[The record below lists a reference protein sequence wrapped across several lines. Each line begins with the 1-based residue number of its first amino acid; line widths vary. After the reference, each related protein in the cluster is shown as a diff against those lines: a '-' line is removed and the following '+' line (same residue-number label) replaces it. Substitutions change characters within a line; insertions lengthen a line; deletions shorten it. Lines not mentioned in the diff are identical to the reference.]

1 MLTWAAWGLILDI
14 IGALLIAAATMGAG
28 VESGYLVMRR
38 GISHPKITFGV
49 KLLGWVLLLV
59 GFALQFVG
67 EWRAP
72 FRS

>member
-38 GISHPKITFGV
+38 GISRPKITFGA
-49 KLLGWVLLLV
+49 KLLG
-59 GFALQFVG
+59 
-67 EWRAP
+67 
-72 FRS
+72 